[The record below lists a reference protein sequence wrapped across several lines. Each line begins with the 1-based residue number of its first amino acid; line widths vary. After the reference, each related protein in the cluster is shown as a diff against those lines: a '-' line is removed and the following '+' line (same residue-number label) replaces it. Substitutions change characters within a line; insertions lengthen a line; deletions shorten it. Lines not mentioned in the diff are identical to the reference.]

1 MAARPGAHLP
11 RSLPLLLSA
20 GQHSVACDV
29 RTRSGAHRPWRSAI
43 DDGGR
48 GQTCAQGHLF
58 GPLAEVLTC
67 VGPPALFPLLQP
79 QRRIRCRRQSRAGH
93 CRLPGFGESSACWE
107 GAPAANGLQ
116 ASPQAAASR
125 THFPSIAYHPESSAA
140 AAACGRCAPEISN
153 KLGPWSCSLT
163 AVHYPAC

>member
-11 RSLPLLLSA
+11 RCLPLLLSA

-29 RTRSGAHRPWRSAI
+29 RTRSGAHRPWRRAI

-107 GAPAANGLQ
+107 GRACCEWAAGFPASSSIQDALPVNRIPPSSRALLLRRAGVALPRS
-116 ASPQAAASR
+116 ATSLGHGAAA
-125 THFPSIAYHPESSAA
+125 
-140 AAACGRCAPEISN
+140 
-153 KLGPWSCSLT
+153 
-163 AVHYPAC
+163 